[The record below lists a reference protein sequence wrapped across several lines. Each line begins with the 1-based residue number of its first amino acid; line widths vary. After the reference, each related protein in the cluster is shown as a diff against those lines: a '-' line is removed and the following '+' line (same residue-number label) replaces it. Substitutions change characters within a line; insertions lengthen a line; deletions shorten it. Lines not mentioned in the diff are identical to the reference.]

1 MKMPDV
7 IEHRAAK
14 EAANQAA
21 KEAKRAELI
30 ALALASVP
38 VEEPA
43 VIEPAI
49 VEPAAVG
56 GE

>member
-1 MKMPDV
+1 MPDV

-30 ALALASVP
+30 ALALAFVP

-43 VIEPAI
+43 VIEPAV

>member
-1 MKMPDV
+1 MPDV
-7 IEHRAAK
+7 IEHRAEK

-38 VEEPA
+38 VEELVAVEPA
-43 VIEPAI
+43 V

-56 GE
+56 SE